1 MVRVGKGINMEAV
14 RNSNRKAVLSYLNMY
29 GASSRKKIAED
40 LKLTT
45 ATLSIITNELINN
58 NMVLELGEVQEK
70 KVGRKK
76 ILIDLN
82 EKARYSLGLEIQKR
96 KIIFVITDL
105 KANIIFEKEWVITGE
120 FKLND
125 FLKILNFINEKIED
139 IRNIV
144 LGIGILVQ
152 GEIQDNK
159 ALNCPIPDVLE
170 IVEKYLGIKAIIE
183 NNMTGLVVS
192 ELYFREQHNNF
203 WVLKY
208 GPGVGTS
215 VVINGKILY
224 GENNK
229 PAEFGH
235 IPLLDKEN
243 GYFCPICKKRGC
255 LESEIHFDRMVEELE
270 SKGHI
275 KKKEFGH
282 IPLLDKENGYFC
294 PICKKR
300 GCLESEIHFDRMVEE
315 LESKGHIKKKDESDV
330 KFIERVCK
338 KGGEE
343 ILEKNLDTI
352 AKYFSIISWTIP
364 VNELILT
371 GEIFSNESILSYF
384 LKKIEEQKI
393 SIKKENVHYM
403 KDYSHKKKIAGCLLI
418 LKDFFK

>member
-1 MVRVGKGINMEAV
+1 MVRIEKGINMEAV

-105 KANIIFEKEWVITGE
+105 KANIIFEKEWAITGE
-120 FKLND
+120 FKLD
-125 FLKILNFINEKIED
+125 EFLKILNFINEKIED

-159 ALNCPIPDVLE
+159 ALNCPIPDVFE
-170 IVEKYLGIKAIIE
+170 IVEKYLRIKAIIE

-270 SKGHI
+270 SKGYI
-275 KKKEFGH
+275 KKKE
-282 IPLLDKENGYFC
+282 
-294 PICKKR
+294 
-300 GCLESEIHFDRMVEE
+300 
-315 LESKGHIKKKDESDV
+315 ESDV
-330 KFIERVCK
+330 KFIERICK
-338 KGGEE
+338 KGGED

-371 GEIFSNESILSYF
+371 GEIFSNENILSYF

>member
-14 RNSNRKAVLSYLNMY
+14 RDSNRKAVLSYLNMY

-120 FKLND
+120 FKLDD

-159 ALNCPIPDVLE
+159 ALNCPIPDVFE
-170 IVEKYLGIKAIIE
+170 IVEKHLGIKAIIE

-275 KKKEFGH
+275 KKK
-282 IPLLDKENGYFC
+282 
-294 PICKKR
+294 
-300 GCLESEIHFDRMVEE
+300 
-315 LESKGHIKKKDESDV
+315 DESDV

-343 ILEKNLDTI
+343 ILEKNLDII

>member
-1 MVRVGKGINMEAV
+1 MVKIGKGINMEAV
-14 RNSNRKAVLSYLNMY
+14 RNSNRGAVLSYLNMY

-58 NMVLELGEVQEK
+58 NMVLELGEVEEK

-105 KANIIFEKEWVITGE
+105 KANIIFEKEWTITGE
-120 FKLND
+120 FKLED
-125 FLKILNFINEKIED
+125 FLKILDFINEKIKKIKD
-139 IRNIV
+139 IV

-152 GEIQDNK
+152 GEIQDNQ
-159 ALNCPIPDVLE
+159 AINCPIPDVLE
-170 IVEKYLGIKAIIE
+170 ITEKNLGIKAIIE

-235 IPLLDKEN
+235 IPLFNKEN
-243 GYFCPICKKRGC
+243 GIFCPICKKRGC
-255 LESEIHFDRMVEELE
+255 LESEIHFDRIIENFE
-270 SKGHI
+270 SKGY
-275 KKKEFGH
+275 KKK
-282 IPLLDKENGYFC
+282 KT
-294 PICKKR
+294 
-300 GCLESEIHFDRMVEE
+300 
-315 LESKGHIKKKDESDV
+315 ESDI
-330 KFIERVCK
+330 KFIERVCEK
-338 KGGEE
+338 EGYE
-343 ILEKNLDTI
+343 ILEKNIDILTE
-352 AKYFSIISWTIP
+352 YFSIISWTIP

-371 GEIFSNESILSYF
+371 GEIFSNKNILNYF
-384 LKKIEEQKI
+384 LNKIAEKKIN
-393 SIKKENVHYM
+393 IKKENVSYM
-403 KDYSHKKKIAGCLLI
+403 KNYSHKRKIAGCLLI

>member
-58 NMVLELGEVQEK
+58 NMVLEIGEVEEK

-120 FKLND
+120 FKLDD
-125 FLKILNFINEKIED
+125 FFRILNFINEKIEE
-139 IRNIV
+139 IKNLV

-170 IVEKYLGIKAIIE
+170 IVEKHLGIKAIIE

-255 LESEIHFDRMVEELE
+255 LESEIHFDRIIEEFE
-270 SKGHI
+270 NKGYT
-275 KKKEFGH
+275 KKKE
-282 IPLLDKENGYFC
+282 
-294 PICKKR
+294 
-300 GCLESEIHFDRMVEE
+300 
-315 LESKGHIKKKDESDV
+315 ESDI
-330 KFIERVCK
+330 KFIERVYK
-338 KGGEE
+338 KEGKEV
-343 ILEKNLDTI
+343 LERNLDI
-352 AKYFSIISWTIP
+352 IVKYFSIISWTIP

-371 GEIFSNESILSYF
+371 GEIFSNESILNYF

-393 SIKKENVHYM
+393 NIKKENVHYM
-403 KDYSHKKKIAGCLLI
+403 KDYSHKKKIAGCLLV

>member
-120 FKLND
+120 FKLDD

-139 IRNIV
+139 IRSIV

-159 ALNCPIPDVLE
+159 ALNCPIPDVFE

-229 PAEFGH
+229 PA
-235 IPLLDKEN
+235 
-243 GYFCPICKKRGC
+243 
-255 LESEIHFDRMVEELE
+255 
-270 SKGHI
+270 
-275 KKKEFGH
+275 EFGH

>member
-14 RNSNRKAVLSYLNMY
+14 RDSNRKAVLSYLNMY

-159 ALNCPIPDVLE
+159 ALNCPIPDVFE

-235 IPLLDKEN
+235 IPL
-243 GYFCPICKKRGC
+243 I
-255 LESEIHFDRMVEELE
+255 
-270 SKGHI
+270 
-275 KKKEFGH
+275 
-282 IPLLDKENGYFC
+282 DKENGYFC

-343 ILEKNLDTI
+343 ILEKNLDII

>member
-14 RNSNRKAVLSYLNMY
+14 RDSNRKAVLSYLNMY

-159 ALNCPIPDVLE
+159 ALNCPIPDVFE

-203 WVLKY
+203 GVLKY

-275 KKKEFGH
+275 KKK
-282 IPLLDKENGYFC
+282 
-294 PICKKR
+294 
-300 GCLESEIHFDRMVEE
+300 
-315 LESKGHIKKKDESDV
+315 DESDV

-343 ILEKNLDTI
+343 ILEKNLDII

>member
-1 MVRVGKGINMEAV
+1 MVKIGKGINMEAV
-14 RNSNRKAVLSYLNMY
+14 RNSNRGAVLSYLNMY

-58 NMVLELGEVQEK
+58 NMVLELGEVEEK

-105 KANIIFEKEWVITGE
+105 KANIIFEKEWTITGE
-120 FKLND
+120 FKLED
-125 FLKILNFINEKIED
+125 FLKILDFINEKIKKIKD
-139 IRNIV
+139 IV

-152 GEIQDNK
+152 GEIQDNQ
-159 ALNCPIPDVLE
+159 AINCPIPDVLE
-170 IVEKYLGIKAIIE
+170 ITEKNLGIKAIIE

-235 IPLLDKEN
+235 IPLLNKEN
-243 GYFCPICKKRGC
+243 GIFCPICKKRGC
-255 LESEIHFDRMVEELE
+255 LESEIHFDRIIENFE
-270 SKGHI
+270 SKGY
-275 KKKEFGH
+275 KKK
-282 IPLLDKENGYFC
+282 KT
-294 PICKKR
+294 
-300 GCLESEIHFDRMVEE
+300 
-315 LESKGHIKKKDESDV
+315 ESDI
-330 KFIERVCK
+330 KFIERVCEK
-338 KGGEE
+338 EGYE
-343 ILEKNLDTI
+343 ILKKNIDILTE
-352 AKYFSIISWTIP
+352 YFSIISWTIP

-371 GEIFSNESILSYF
+371 GEIFSNKNILNYF
-384 LKKIEEQKI
+384 LNKIAEKMI
-393 SIKKENVHYM
+393 NIKKENVSYM
-403 KDYSHKKKIAGCLLI
+403 KNYSHKRKIAGCLLI

>member
-14 RNSNRKAVLSYLNMY
+14 RDSNRKAVLSYLNMY

-159 ALNCPIPDVLE
+159 ALNCPIPDVFE

-275 KKKEFGH
+275 KKK
-282 IPLLDKENGYFC
+282 
-294 PICKKR
+294 
-300 GCLESEIHFDRMVEE
+300 
-315 LESKGHIKKKDESDV
+315 DESDV

-343 ILEKNLDTI
+343 ILEKNLDII

>member
-14 RNSNRKAVLSYLNMY
+14 RDSNRKAVLSYLNMY

-159 ALNCPIPDVLE
+159 ALNCPIPDVFE

-229 PAEFGH
+229 PA
-235 IPLLDKEN
+235 
-243 GYFCPICKKRGC
+243 
-255 LESEIHFDRMVEELE
+255 
-270 SKGHI
+270 
-275 KKKEFGH
+275 EFGH

>member
-1 MVRVGKGINMEAV
+1 MVRIEKGINMEAV

-105 KANIIFEKEWVITGE
+105 KANIIFEKEWAITGE
-120 FKLND
+120 FKLD
-125 FLKILNFINEKIED
+125 EFLKILNFINEKIED

-159 ALNCPIPDVLE
+159 ALNCPIPDVFE

-270 SKGHI
+270 SKGYI
-275 KKKEFGH
+275 KKKE
-282 IPLLDKENGYFC
+282 
-294 PICKKR
+294 
-300 GCLESEIHFDRMVEE
+300 
-315 LESKGHIKKKDESDV
+315 ESDV
-330 KFIERVCK
+330 KFIERICK
-338 KGGEE
+338 KGGED

-371 GEIFSNESILSYF
+371 GEIFSNENILSYF

-393 SIKKENVHYM
+393 SIKKENMHYM

>member
-14 RNSNRKAVLSYLNMY
+14 RDSNRKAVLSYLNMY

-105 KANIIFEKEWVITGE
+105 KANIIFEKEWIITGE

-159 ALNCPIPDVLE
+159 ALNCPIPDVFE

-208 GPGVGTS
+208 GPGIGTS

-229 PAEFGH
+229 PA
-235 IPLLDKEN
+235 
-243 GYFCPICKKRGC
+243 
-255 LESEIHFDRMVEELE
+255 
-270 SKGHI
+270 
-275 KKKEFGH
+275 EFGH